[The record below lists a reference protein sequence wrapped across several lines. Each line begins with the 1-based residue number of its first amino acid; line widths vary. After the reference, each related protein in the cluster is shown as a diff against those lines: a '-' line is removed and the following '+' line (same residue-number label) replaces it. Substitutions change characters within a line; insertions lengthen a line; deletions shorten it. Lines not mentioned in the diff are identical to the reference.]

1 MAVDNCHGNRW
12 SEKFTTT
19 GRRRWFPAWSWTND
33 CTAHDQ
39 ATLEPKVKVPYWHGM
54 SELCFKQA
62 RPHKWKLETGQQD
75 ITTVTKQR
83 RWKLLGHVSRKGR
96 DTCSITWTA
105 LRWTP
110 DSGRRKRGRPR
121 ETCGSMRQKWK
132 QQGRHG
138 KNSRRQPRIGSNGN
152 PWSQPYVPLRREE
165 DRASCTIACQT
176 SVLCTSRSPSL
187 GACKSHNK
195 TMQRHFCRPVYF

>member
-1 MAVDNCHGNRW
+1 MNSVRCMASGMSLKVQPYVLAVGGGNGSCRLTGLWQTVRGASNPMAVDNCYGNWW

-19 GRRRWFPAWSWTND
+19 GRRRWFPAWSWTKD

-83 RWKLLGHVSRKGR
+83 RWKLLGHVIRKGR
-96 DTCSITWTA
+96 DSITRTV

-138 KNSRRQPRIGSNGN
+138 KNSRR
-152 PWSQPYVPLRREE
+152 
-165 DRASCTIACQT
+165 
-176 SVLCTSRSPSL
+176 
-187 GACKSHNK
+187 
-195 TMQRHFCRPVYF
+195 